1 LLLIIYEAGQMKPDV
16 NAELMRRL
24 TDAAVEVTGISKAL
38 FFVSVHELPD
48 RDIAVGGVTVTELKA
63 QLAAERGG

>member
-1 LLLIIYEAGQMKPDV
+1 MKPDV
-16 NAELMRRL
+16 KAELMRRL
-24 TDAAVEVTGISKAL
+24 TDVAVEVTGISKAL

-48 RDIAVGGVTVTELKA
+48 SDIAVGGVTVTELKA